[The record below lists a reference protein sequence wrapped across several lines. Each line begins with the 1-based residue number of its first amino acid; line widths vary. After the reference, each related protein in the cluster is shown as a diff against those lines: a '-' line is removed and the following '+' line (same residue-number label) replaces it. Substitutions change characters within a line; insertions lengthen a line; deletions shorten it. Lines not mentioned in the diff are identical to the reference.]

1 MRLRFLHI
9 ALALCLAAV
18 SAAAQDYT
26 QTPVTVSTQK
36 VRLGGKVY
44 LSHVV
49 QEKQTLYSIAR
60 AYGVTVDDICAA
72 NPDMNLK
79 EDGLKLN
86 AILLIPYVE
95 NRQEP
100 SESPQEVMRA
110 PDDGYIIHTVRWYE
124 DIDSI
129 AKKYGMEAERI
140 LEYNGLT
147 SRKLKSRMKLRIPTG
162 DASAAELPPP
172 APDSLA
178 TAPADTAAQTAPVD
192 STDLEDLLSVIK
204 RKEKVNALLILPFGA
219 ETNPSETS
227 MDFYSG
233 FLLGIRDLGR
243 KEGIS
248 TDLSVYDLTGGSL
261 PITAAKMAASDI
273 VIGPVSPSDV
283 KKVLSVNLT
292 GTPVVSPLDSRTAA
306 LVGEYKSLIHAP
318 TPAEVQ
324 YEEAVR
330 WIGED
335 LRPTDK
341 VLVISEEGGSN
352 QEITAMVDT
361 LLQIAAIPHT
371 MFSYGLLRGRRVA
384 DELKSLGGE
393 GTMRV
398 IITSDSEAFVT
409 DAVRNLVL
417 LQSHHKNDVV
427 LYSSSKI
434 RNFTRIEV
442 ESLHK
447 LNLHAAVSYHIDYD
461 SPAVR
466 DFVMAYRALFNC
478 EPTQFSFQGYDIA
491 TFFIRSCCEGGN
503 RWFRRLTAVPSTRT
517 LQTDFLLSRED
528 EGGLVNTAVRR
539 VVYTPDYRITLL

>member
-1 MRLRFLHI
+1 
-9 ALALCLAAV
+9 
-18 SAAAQDYT
+18 
-26 QTPVTVSTQK
+26 
-36 VRLGGKVY
+36 
-44 LSHVV
+44 
-49 QEKQTLYSIAR
+49 
-60 AYGVTVDDICAA
+60 
-72 NPDMNLK
+72 
-79 EDGLKLN
+79 
-86 AILLIPYVE
+86 
-95 NRQEP
+95 
-100 SESPQEVMRA
+100 
-110 PDDGYIIHTVRWYE
+110 
-124 DIDSI
+124 
-129 AKKYGMEAERI
+129 
-140 LEYNGLT
+140 
-147 SRKLKSRMKLRIPTG
+147 
-162 DASAAELPPP
+162 
-172 APDSLA
+172 
-178 TAPADTAAQTAPVD
+178 
-192 STDLEDLLSVIK
+192 
-204 RKEKVNALLILPFGA
+204 
-219 ETNPSETS
+219 
-227 MDFYSG
+227 
-233 FLLGIRDLGR
+233 
-243 KEGIS
+243 
-248 TDLSVYDLTGGSL
+248 
-261 PITAAKMAASDI
+261 
-273 VIGPVSPSDV
+273 
-283 KKVLSVNLT
+283 
-292 GTPVVSPLDSRTAA
+292 
-306 LVGEYKSLIHAP
+306 
-318 TPAEVQ
+318 
-324 YEEAVR
+324 
-330 WIGED
+330 
-335 LRPTDK
+335 
-341 VLVISEEGGSN
+341 VLVISEEGGNN

-384 DELKSLGGE
+384 DELKNLGGE

-491 TFFIRSCCEGGN
+491 TFFIRSCSEGGN